1 MAFDP
6 KPTSLIPNW
15 SEDGT
20 NIAVPIASFPELTA
34 AEADALTGDIRKV
47 CFALTKKL
55 SDAYEALAAA
65 DKPAN
70 MVIGRNAY
78 ANAAGSEM
86 THVITFTF
94 VNTIAS
100 QDVKD
105 EA

>member
-15 SEDGT
+15 SEDGN
-20 NIAVPIASFPELTA
+20 NISVPIASFPELTA

-55 SDAYEALAAA
+55 SDAYEALASA

-100 QDVKD
+100 PDVKD